1 MKILSARPLK
11 KDYKNALKYGF
22 KAIES
27 NGDSSFILSL
37 IGDILFLTKK
47 YSDAVIYFE
56 NIIEINKNYTDKKVW
71 INLIDCLIILY
82 KLNRARVIIDM
93 ALEYLTS
100 SSEILFRL
108 AIIELKLGNNKLAKK
123 YLKLIDKSTIN
134 NLLKNDLYSTY
145 RNIV

>member
-1 MKILSARPLK
+1 
-11 KDYKNALKYGF
+11 
-22 KAIES
+22 
-27 NGDSSFILSL
+27 
-37 IGDILFLTKK
+37 
-47 YSDAVIYFE
+47 
-56 NIIEINKNYTDKKVW
+56 
-71 INLIDCLIILY
+71 
-82 KLNRARVIIDM
+82 M